1 MQYDFLDE
9 FCPGGF
15 VQCGEQRWFQ
25 VRELLEPH
33 GVPDDQRE
41 LLETNLGRPGVGPD
55 RFSDDLAPLML
66 QAEFE
71 ESGLKA
77 QALGEAGENRAE

>member
-1 MQYDFLDE
+1 
-9 FCPGGF
+9 
-15 VQCGEQRWFQ
+15 
-25 VRELLEPH
+25 
-33 GVPDDQRE
+33 
-41 LLETNLGRPGVGPD
+41 VGPD

>member
-1 MQYDFLDE
+1 
-9 FCPGGF
+9 
-15 VQCGEQRWFQ
+15 
-25 VRELLEPH
+25 LEPH

-41 LLETNLGRPGVGPD
+41 LLETNVGRPGVGPD

-77 QALGEAGENRAE
+77 QALGEAGENRAEGIERAGSRHGGIVARTAAG